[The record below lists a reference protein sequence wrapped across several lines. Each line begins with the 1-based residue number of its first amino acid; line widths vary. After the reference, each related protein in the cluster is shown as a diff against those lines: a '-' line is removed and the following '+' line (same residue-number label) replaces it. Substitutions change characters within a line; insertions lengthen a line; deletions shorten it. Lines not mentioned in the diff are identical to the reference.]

1 MRESIER
8 DTPDAQ
14 AKSPPDCPVAIRSAL
29 TCSPMRD
36 ADALRTTGAGR
47 FGWAR
52 VTDAGS
58 RRGRA
63 VGNGEGNRPLLIE
76 SMELAITATPQIVT
90 QTRLT

>member
-8 DTPDAQ
+8 DTPEAQ
-14 AKSPPDCPVAIRSAL
+14 AKSPPDRPAAIRSAR

-52 VTDAGS
+52 VTDT
-58 RRGRA
+58 
-63 VGNGEGNRPLLIE
+63 GNRGGRTVGKAETSRLCVIRRQHQLPAQI
-76 SMELAITATPQIVT
+76 AI
-90 QTRLT
+90 